1 MDGGSVISGEDASSF
16 FISNYPKHKEYIRL
30 LMYYFIKIY
39 LFISCEEVQPKL
51 HHENLNMEN

>member
-16 FISNYPKHKEYIRL
+16 LSQIILSIKIYIRL

-39 LFISCEEVQPKL
+39 LFISCE
-51 HHENLNMEN
+51 

>member
-1 MDGGSVISGEDASSF
+1 MDGGSVISEEDASSF

-39 LFISCEEVQPKL
+39 LFIHVRKKGVKGNS
-51 HHENLNMEN
+51 

>member
-39 LFISCEEVQPKL
+39 LFISCE
-51 HHENLNMEN
+51 